1 MILGLSEKPSVV
13 WMDGELVPWDDA
25 KVHVMTHALHYGS
38 AVFEGIRAYYNE
50 DELYIFRLREHMKR
64 LVDSA
69 KILDIPVKYSVDD
82 LCEAT
87 VRTIRENR
95 FQTSVYIRPIIF
107 VGAGGIGLDFSN
119 NPVQTAIIAL
129 PFSKY
134 FAKTGLRVHV
144 SSWRRIPDSSL
155 PPKAKAAA
163 NYVNSILATREAKKA
178 GYDEAILLDYHGYV
192 SEGAGEN
199 LFLVKDGVVS
209 TPPITA
215 SILEGITRNSIITL
229 CRDLG
234 YPVVERMISR
244 TELYTA
250 DELFFTGTAAEVQP
264 ILEVDDRKIGDGNPG
279 RLTKQLMELYS
290 RIVIGQEKK
299 YIDWLTPVYKR

>member
-1 MILGLSEKPSVV
+1 MLELSEKPSVV
-13 WMDGELVPWDDA
+13 WMDGELVPWEEA
-25 KVHVMTHALHYGS
+25 KVHIMTHALHYGS
-38 AVFEGIRAYYNE
+38 AVFEGIRAYHHNG
-50 DELYIFRLREHMKR
+50 ELYIFRLKEHMKR
-64 LVDSA
+64 LIDSA
-69 KILDIPVKYSVDD
+69 KILDISAKYSVDQ

-87 VRTIRENR
+87 VRVLRENR

-178 GYDEAILLDYHGYV
+178 GYDEAILLDHHGYV

-199 LFLVKDGVVS
+199 LFLVKDGIIS

-215 SILEGITRNSIITL
+215 SILEGITRNSIMTL

-234 YPVVERMISR
+234 YRVVERMISR

-264 ILEVDDRKIGDGNPG
+264 ILEVDGRRIADGNPG
-279 RLTKQLMELYS
+279 RITKQLMELYS
-290 RIVIGQEKK
+290 RVVIGEEEK
-299 YIDWLTPVYKR
+299 YRSWLTPVYSR